1 MYLHLT
7 KRFLFHFVFVFD
19 VLILKL
25 ILSFFLR
32 SPSSVLPP
40 ETMPWLLLINDS
52 QEIEIRVKQKE
63 EKEEEKAEKLF
74 SEKSVFDDD
83 EDEFLLLATEG
94 L

>member
-52 QEIEIRVKQKE
+52 QEIEIRVK